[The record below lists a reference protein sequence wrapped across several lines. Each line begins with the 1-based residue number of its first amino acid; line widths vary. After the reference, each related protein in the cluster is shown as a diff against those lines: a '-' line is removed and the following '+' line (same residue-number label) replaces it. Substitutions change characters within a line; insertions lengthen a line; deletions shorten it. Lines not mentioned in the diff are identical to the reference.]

1 MYKVV
6 ITQMTIEERP
16 AGKEWLVVKEAEGE
30 NRNVPEYGYTP
41 EIIKKKEV
49 ESKIY
54 EQIVETLDIKKVIDA
69 INGPPP
75 LLVDESL
82 IGDVK
87 EVVGKL

>member
-16 AGKEWLVVKEAEGE
+16 AGKEWLIVGEADG
-30 NRNVPEYGYTP
+30 NGSGYGYTP
-41 EIIKKKEV
+41 EIIKKKEI

-82 IGDVK
+82 IGVPK
-87 EVVGKL
+87 VGPM